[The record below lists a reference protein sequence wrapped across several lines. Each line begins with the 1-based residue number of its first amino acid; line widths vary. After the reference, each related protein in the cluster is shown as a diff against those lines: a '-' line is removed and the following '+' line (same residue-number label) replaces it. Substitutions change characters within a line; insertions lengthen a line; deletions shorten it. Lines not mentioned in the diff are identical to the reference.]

1 MNIAGYPIS
10 LATAAL
16 AGVIAIWLATLLAGI
31 VSWEKTKK
39 GRVRRT
45 DIFVFAVSV
54 LAGAVWMFALM
65 PRTAV
70 AAAKK
75 NSLRVTSGTC
85 AMIAPGDTEVKV
97 KSRLGDP
104 DEIRSEEETR
114 GPASNVWIYRD
125 SRCAIHFF
133 GDRVES
139 IE

>member
-1 MNIAGYPIS
+1 MT

-16 AGVIAIWLATLLAGI
+16 LGVMAIWIVTLLIGI
-31 VSWEKTKK
+31 ASWEKPKK
-39 GRVRRT
+39 GRLRRT

-54 LAGAVWMFALM
+54 LAGGIWIVALM
-65 PRTAV
+65 PRSARAAV
-70 AAAKK
+70 AK
-75 NSLRVTSGTC
+75 NTLRVSSGTC
-85 AMIAPGDTEVKV
+85 ASIAIGDTETKV
-97 KSRLGDP
+97 KNRLGDP
-104 DEIRSEEETR
+104 DEIRGEEETR